1 MAVQRLRTGE
11 EEVSWKKALL
21 AALAVVGLV
30 STTACSEIAPPDQ
43 IGLYYA
49 EGQVDGFKFDHCV
62 EPGSSDDWIANN
74 SIVWLPDNLRTWNI
88 SPQDGDSN
96 VPITVASKPEPNQPS
111 GVQVNVWSQTNMALN
126 TTCTDANSPVVQW
139 WENMGRRYNADTDD
153 GWRVMLLNTVV
164 PALEKASRSVVRNYS
179 ADALVAGTVLAEVQE
194 RISTEFA
201 TELKRLT
208 GGDYFCG
215 PTFRRGSPDCPP
227 VQILVKDIDYTDAGI
242 QEARNNKQ
250 KALENAAAQVAEAEG
265 RVRAA
270 QAQQSLYSNEVWL
283 QLEIAKLEL
292 EKAKAC
298 AAAGQC
304 TIVIAPQGTQ
314 VHTGQR

>member
-1 MAVQRLRTGE
+1 VKLKRT
-11 EEVSWKKALL
+11 LL
-21 AALAVVGLV
+21 AAIVGVLALV
-30 STTACSEIAPPDQ
+30 STAACSEIAPPDAVG
-43 IGLYYA
+43 IYYA
-49 EGQVDGFKFDHCV
+49 EGQVDGYKFDHCV
-62 EPGSSDDWIANN
+62 DPGASDSWIANN

-88 SPQDGDSN
+88 APADGDTST
-96 VPITVASKPEPNQPS
+96 PITVASKPEPNQPS
-111 GVQVNVWSQTNMALN
+111 GVQVNVWSQTNLKLN
-126 TTCTDANSPVVQW
+126 TTCTDGANSPLVKW
-139 WENMGRRYNADTDD
+139 WENMGRRYKADTEE

-164 PALEKASRSVVRNYS
+164 PALEKAKRSVVRS
-179 ADALVAGTVLAEVQE
+179 FTADALVAGTVLPEVQE
-194 RISTEFA
+194 QISDAFA
-201 TELKRLT
+201 IELKRLT

-215 PTFRRGSPDCPP
+215 PTFTRGSAECPP
-227 VQILVKDIDYTDAGI
+227 VEVLVKDIDYTDAGI